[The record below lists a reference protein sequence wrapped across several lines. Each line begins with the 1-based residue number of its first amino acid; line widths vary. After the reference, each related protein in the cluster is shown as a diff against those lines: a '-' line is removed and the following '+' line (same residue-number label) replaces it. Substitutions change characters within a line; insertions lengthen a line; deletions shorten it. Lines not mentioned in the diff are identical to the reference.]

1 MFGSEFWDLGP
12 CSGLQIHVGTLYLR
26 SDVLSL
32 FGYNV
37 LQNVETTF
45 FFAFSKFRLFLGLY
59 ETVCQR
65 LLCYSDIYIYIYN
78 DLLNALF

>member
-1 MFGSEFWDLGP
+1 GLVFGSEFWDLGP

-45 FFAFSKFRLFLGLY
+45 FFCFFKISVIFRPYSWLLF
-59 ETVCQR
+59 
-65 LLCYSDIYIYIYN
+65 I
-78 DLLNALF
+78 F